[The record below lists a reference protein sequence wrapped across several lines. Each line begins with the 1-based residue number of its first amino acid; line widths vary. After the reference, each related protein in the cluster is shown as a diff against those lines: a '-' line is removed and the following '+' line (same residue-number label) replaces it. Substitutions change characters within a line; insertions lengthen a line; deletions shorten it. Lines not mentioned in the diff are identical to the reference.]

1 MTNLMKTK
9 IHIIRFSRLL
19 SSAAKTVRS
28 APSISSA
35 FRTLTVLTVGILSV
49 AFFFRYQI
57 ANGFTRLAG
66 DRYDDFIE
74 LSILE
79 HWYNVAQGFSH
90 WSQMNYFYPVAG
102 SLGYNDG
109 YFFYG
114 LIYAVFRW
122 SGADQ
127 FLSGE
132 LVNVIVRSIG
142 FFAFYFA
149 SRRIFHISLPWALLG
164 AVVFTISNN
173 IFMHILHGQLLSVS
187 FAPLL
192 ALLVHNTLQ
201 ALIARQRGALILWG
215 SAFNVLFAASLFT
228 GFYMAWYFA
237 FLGCATLLTWIV
249 IAGSERRRD
258 LLTILRDEALPL
270 TILLCTAVAVNAP
283 FLSVYLPKAMETGMH
298 PYNEVFQYSPS
309 LLDVVHVGDNNLL
322 FGRLQVIMNQYF
334 RPGFPSFSERTTG
347 FPPAVLFLYVCATVS
362 LCWRFCLRVCD
373 KILPMQ
379 AMALSTLLTWALTL
393 HIGQF
398 SPYYLVYLL
407 IPGAKAVRVIARYQ
421 IFLAAPVIVLAVLYL
436 SQNSL
441 RIAKPLLAII
451 VALLVVEEINIAP
464 PLSLDRFHEIA
475 WLAAIPSPPSNCQA
489 FFVSAARPEALF
501 GPATDKLVSH
511 NIDAMLI
518 AETKRLPT
526 VNGSSTFLPSGW
538 HLESPDSPS
547 YLAMVK
553 AFASQNGVRGLCALD
568 LQAVNWNTRPFA
580 EQPAAATQ
588 RYEK

>member
-142 FFAFYFA
+142 FFAFYF
-149 SRRIFHISLPWALLG
+149 
-164 AVVFTISNN
+164 
-173 IFMHILHGQLLSVS
+173 MHILHGQLLSVS

-270 TILLCTAVAVNAP
+270 TILLCTR
-283 FLSVYLPKAMETGMH
+283 S
-298 PYNEVFQYSPS
+298 
-309 LLDVVHVGDNNLL
+309 
-322 FGRLQVIMNQYF
+322 R
-334 RPGFPSFSERTTG
+334 
-347 FPPAVLFLYVCATVS
+347 
-362 LCWRFCLRVCD
+362 
-373 KILPMQ
+373 
-379 AMALSTLLTWALTL
+379 
-393 HIGQF
+393 
-398 SPYYLVYLL
+398 
-407 IPGAKAVRVIARYQ
+407 
-421 IFLAAPVIVLAVLYL
+421 
-436 SQNSL
+436 
-441 RIAKPLLAII
+441 
-451 VALLVVEEINIAP
+451 
-464 PLSLDRFHEIA
+464 
-475 WLAAIPSPPSNCQA
+475 
-489 FFVSAARPEALF
+489 
-501 GPATDKLVSH
+501 
-511 NIDAMLI
+511 
-518 AETKRLPT
+518 
-526 VNGSSTFLPSGW
+526 
-538 HLESPDSPS
+538 
-547 YLAMVK
+547 
-553 AFASQNGVRGLCALD
+553 
-568 LQAVNWNTRPFA
+568 
-580 EQPAAATQ
+580 
-588 RYEK
+588 